1 MVDNEIKTRC
11 ANYKGHDSDLISFI
25 EGLGLFVCL
34 FLIIIVIVVLLF
46 VVKHIKIARHTLQFP
61 SAALQACGVLRITV
75 FLDTV
80 CIDKHEELLSK
91 LNARQGT
98 NIY

>member
-34 FLIIIVIVVLLF
+34 FVF
-46 VVKHIKIARHTLQFP
+46 NYYCNCCF
-61 SAALQACGVLRITV
+61 ALR
-75 FLDTV
+75 
-80 CIDKHEELLSK
+80 
-91 LNARQGT
+91 RQ
-98 NIY
+98 IYQNRTTYLAISLGCSSGMRYA